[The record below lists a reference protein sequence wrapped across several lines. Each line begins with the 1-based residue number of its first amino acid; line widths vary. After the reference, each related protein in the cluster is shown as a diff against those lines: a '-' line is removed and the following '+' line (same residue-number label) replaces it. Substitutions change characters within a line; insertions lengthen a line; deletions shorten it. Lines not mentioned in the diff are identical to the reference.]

1 MFRIL
6 NVFFLV
12 GFICIYVLIFLSSLK
27 VTYSN
32 LKFFNIIRIGKVIG
46 VEYYNTLNAD
56 LKGTYTNVIIEDKTK
71 DTIYGSTQKMYRVG
85 DKVKF
90 RYIGEQGGNV
100 IFEVNNN
107 IIGSKYDS
115 WDVLSPFIIL
125 LFSYVFFRF
134 VKNKILK

>member
-1 MFRIL
+1 MYL
-6 NVFFLV
+6 
-12 GFICIYVLIFLSSLK
+12 CTYFLSSLK

-32 LKFFNIIRIGKVIG
+32 LKFFNIIRTGKVIG

-100 IFEVNNN
+100 ILKL
-107 IIGSKYDS
+107 I
-115 WDVLSPFIIL
+115 IIL
-125 LFSYVFFRF
+125 LVLNMTHGMYFLHLSYYFLVMYFSDL
-134 VKNKILK
+134 LKTGF

>member
-1 MFRIL
+1 
-6 NVFFLV
+6 
-12 GFICIYVLIFLSSLK
+12 
-27 VTYSN
+27 
-32 LKFFNIIRIGKVIG
+32 VIG

-134 VKNKILK
+134 VKNRILK